1 MNVEKVPGWEIVVIT
16 YVCTFFQV
24 CVMIN
29 MGVVCFDW
37 DQGNV
42 AKIKQRFNL
51 EEVEEFFSQEI
62 LVIEDKIHSSDE
74 QRFIATGFGP
84 KNKPLFVCFTLRSE
98 KIRVISARFMKIN
111 EARKYE
117 EFKKKYEE

>member
-1 MNVEKVPGWEIVVIT
+1 
-16 YVCTFFQV
+16 
-24 CVMIN
+24 MIN

-42 AKIKQRFNL
+42 AKIRQRFNL

-74 QRFIATGFGP
+74 QRFIATGLGP
-84 KNKPLFVCFTLRSE
+84 KNQPMFVCFTIRSE
-98 KIRVISARFMKIN
+98 KIRVISARFMKVN

>member
-1 MNVEKVPGWEIVVIT
+1 MSKRCQVGNGCN
-16 YVCTFFQV
+16 YVCMYIFQV

-29 MGVVCFDW
+29 MGVVCFEW

-42 AKIKQRFNL
+42 AKIKQRFTL

-62 LVIEDKIHSSDE
+62 LVLEDKIHSSDE
-74 QRFIATGFGP
+74 QRFIATGLGP
-84 KNKPLFVCFTLRSE
+84 KNKPMFVCFTLRSD
-98 KIRVISARFMKIN
+98 KMRVISARFMKVN